1 MKTFK
6 RMFSAFLALLLVFS
20 LSACGGDKP
29 NSETYETD
37 YLAGGSDKQ
46 ISLFGDLNG
55 KKLRVGDSVAM
66 DKWEEDFYK
75 QLEETTGMKVEIEP
89 LESAELN
96 AKIAQAV
103 ASGDTRN
110 YFDVAVVV
118 NSTILN
124 MIYANLIVPMDN
136 YIDRDDPVWKY
147 SYADTDI
154 IAPDVYKID
163 GFIYGAPSHGYHE
176 TFIFYNKS
184 YFEEMQAPD
193 PYTEYYL
200 KDNWTFDTFMD
211 TCKAVTKKNT
221 DGTVDVAAWA
231 TWNYFSF
238 ASAAGNDAIAQDEDG
253 MWDVIIDKPEGMAG
267 LNLLYECAKN
277 GWLYTKTSG
286 YQEFVNRK
294 VAMIIEKPSSAMGS
308 TNAYERM
315 SDEIGIV
322 PLPKMNKEQEK
333 YICPLTISGYAIT
346 SCAQNPGG
354 AAAYIYYHRIAEMQ
368 RDETEWGQK
377 NIRTFLNDE
386 AMERRAEYL
395 TKCDFSVPMLDGLT
409 GWYSGG
415 GRQQFLD
422 IIIKDQTNPATAVD
436 SLKPIIKDC
445 LRKTVG

>member
-6 RMFSAFLALLLVFS
+6 RMFSAFLTLLLVFS

-29 NSETYETD
+29 SFETCETD

-46 ISLFGDLNG
+46 ISLFGDLKG

-163 GFIYGAPSHGYHE
+163 GFI
-176 TFIFYNKS
+176 F
-184 YFEEMQAPD
+184 
-193 PYTEYYL
+193 
-200 KDNWTFDTFMD
+200 
-211 TCKAVTKKNT
+211 
-221 DGTVDVAAWA
+221 
-231 TWNYFSF
+231 
-238 ASAAGNDAIAQDEDG
+238 
-253 MWDVIIDKPEGMAG
+253 
-267 LNLLYECAKN
+267 
-277 GWLYTKTSG
+277 
-286 YQEFVNRK
+286 
-294 VAMIIEKPSSAMGS
+294 
-308 TNAYERM
+308 
-315 SDEIGIV
+315 
-322 PLPKMNKEQEK
+322 
-333 YICPLTISGYAIT
+333 
-346 SCAQNPGG
+346 
-354 AAAYIYYHRIAEMQ
+354 
-368 RDETEWGQK
+368 
-377 NIRTFLNDE
+377 
-386 AMERRAEYL
+386 
-395 TKCDFSVPMLDGLT
+395 
-409 GWYSGG
+409 
-415 GRQQFLD
+415 
-422 IIIKDQTNPATAVD
+422 
-436 SLKPIIKDC
+436 
-445 LRKTVG
+445 